1 MKMDLAR
8 PGGTQALGVAACQ
21 SHPSDIWEQL
31 SAKGG
36 RLLDSSESVIS

>member
-31 SAKGG
+31 NAKGG
-36 RLLDSSESVIS
+36 RLQDSPESTIS